1 MQNIIVLKGLQGS
14 GKSTWATN
22 EVATNPNKY
31 KRINKDEL
39 RAMLDA
45 SIWNQ
50 DNERFLLK
58 LQEYIVMEALK
69 AGKDVIIDDTNFD
82 KKHFKRMCN
91 IAVLSN
97 RTITVSEKYFPVALE
112 VAIERDSKRPKPV
125 GEKVIRDYHNRYIKD
140 QTITEQKFNSFARI
154 TPPIVYDP
162 KLYDIII
169 CDLDGTAALLNGR
182 NPYDASTCDQD
193 LPNKPVIQTLIAMI
207 DSGYRITFVS
217 GREDKYKEQTLTFL
231 TAHFGDE
238 FDLFMRKTGD
248 QRADQIIKKE
258 IYDEHIR
265 NKFNVLYVIDDR
277 PKVVRMWRH
286 DLGLTVFQ
294 LNDIEF

>member
-14 GKSTWATN
+14 GKSTWAIN

-31 KRINKDEL
+31 KRLNKDEL

-45 SIWNQ
+45 SIWNK

-58 LQEYIVMEALK
+58 MQEYIVMEALK
-69 AGKDVIIDDTNFD
+69 VGKDVIIDDTNFD
-82 KKHFKRMCN
+82 EKHFKRMCG
-91 IAVLSN
+91 IAAVSN
-97 RTITVSEKYFPVALE
+97 RTVTVSEKYFPIDVK
-112 VAIERDSKRPKPV
+112 VAIERDSKRLKPV
-125 GEKVIRDYHNRYIKD
+125 GEKIIRSYYDRYIKD
-140 QTITEQKFNSFARI
+140 KTIFEKTFCCFARI
-154 TPPIVYDP
+154 SPPAIFDPRLPEIV
-162 KLYDIII
+162 I

-182 NPYDASTCDQD
+182 NPYDASTCDED
-193 LPNKPVIQTLIAMI
+193 LPNRPVIETLVAMQNT
-207 DSGYRITFVS
+207 GYHVLFVS
-217 GREDKYKEQTLTFL
+217 GREDKYKEQTLKFL
-231 TAHFGDE
+231 TTHFGDE
-238 FDLFMRKTGD
+238 FELFMRKTGD

-265 NKFNVLYVIDDR
+265 NKYNVLFVLDDR

-286 DLGLTVFQ
+286 DIGLTVFQ